1 MDETTPRHVRV
12 TATYVSSTT
21 DPVRF
26 RAGEVVAVG
35 RRDQQWTSYVWGTD
49 QAGRAGWVPEEYLE
63 TTAAGEA
70 VALRDYDAT
79 ELTVGHGEHL
89 DVLDEAG
96 GWLLCRTDAG
106 IVGWVPADHTQAL
119 A

>member
-1 MDETTPRHVRV
+1 MDETPRRVRIV
-12 TATYVSSTT
+12 ATYVSSST

-26 RAGEVVAVG
+26 HTGEVVGVG

-49 QAGRAGWVPEEYLE
+49 QAGRAGWVPDMYLE
-63 TTAAGEA
+63 MTGPHEA

-89 DVLDEAG
+89 EVLEEAG
-96 GWLLCRTDAG
+96 GWLRCRTAAG
-106 IVGWVPADHTQAL
+106 VTGWVPADHTQEL

>member
-1 MDETTPRHVRV
+1 MDETTPRHVRI
-12 TATYVSSTT
+12 TAAYVSSAP

-26 RAGEVVAVG
+26 HAGEVVGVG
-35 RRDQQWTSYVWGTD
+35 RHDQQWTSYVWGTD
-49 QAGRAGWVPEEYLE
+49 QAGRAGWVPEAYLE
-63 TTAAGEA
+63 MTGPREA